1 MCGIA
6 GIVAAGHANLA
17 AVRAMNEAQ
26 RHRGP
31 DGEGTWVSPDG
42 AVALGHRRLS
52 IVDLSE
58 GGHQPM
64 RDAARDLAITF
75 NGEIY
80 NYIEVRARLL
90 ALGHTFRS
98 TSDTEVL
105 LAAYAEWGA
114 ECLSELNGMF
124 AFAIWDGRRRVLF
137 CARDRFGEKPFQY
150 AVSGS
155 TFAFA
160 SEVKALALLSF
171 VDLEIDDGVL
181 ALGATE
187 GLVWLDAHERTLLRG
202 VKQLLPAHAMEVRVA
217 GGRVEILR
225 TFCYWTVDIAARRPY
240 GSENGDE
247 AARRLLDLL
256 TDSVR
261 LRLRSDVP
269 VGSCLSGGLDSSA
282 IVALIRR
289 LEPGADLHT
298 FTGRFP
304 GDPMDEGRYSSM
316 MVEACRT
323 TSSEVVPTAERFLQD
338 AESVYHHADYPIGG
352 MSQFAQ
358 WCVFHLAKTQNVT
371 VLLDGQ
377 GSDEQ
382 LGGYGSQIIQAFL
395 RQLGAERRL
404 GPWLHERRAWAK
416 SYPVLFSW
424 PRLAL
429 NETPLSRLRPLLRS
443 ATNRSTTTLPQL
455 FQPAWLDSAAQAM
468 PAPPLPDDPSDRHG
482 LSRILWQ
489 LSFRA
494 MLSGLLRF
502 GDRLSMA
509 HSREVRLPFCD
520 ARIAEFLFTLPPELL
535 VGEGQVKRVLR
546 LAIRGLVPDAIVTRP
561 KQGFVPP
568 QQRWLTGPL
577 EAWVKDLA
585 ANPGPIGDRLDLSRV
600 RPLVSADE
608 TSRRRDI
615 ELVWESANLLAWSRY
630 SLARMHR
637 SPKHSATVAAE
648 TPLSASR

>member
-31 DGEGTWVSPDG
+31 DGEGAWVSPDG

-64 RDAARDLAITF
+64 RDEARDLSITF

-80 NYIEVRARLL
+80 NYIEVRARL
-90 ALGHTFRS
+90 AARGHRFRS

-105 LAAYAEWGA
+105 LAAYAEWGTA
-114 ECLSELNGMF
+114 CLSELNGMF
-124 AFAIWDGRRRVLF
+124 AFALWDGRRRVLF
-137 CARDRFGEKPFQY
+137 CARDRFGEKPFHY
-150 AVSGS
+150 AFTQG

-171 VDLEIDDGVL
+171 VDLDIDEGVL
-181 ALGATE
+181 AVGVAE
-187 GLVWLDAHERTLLRG
+187 GMVWLDAHERTLLRG
-202 VKQLLPAHAMEVRVA
+202 VKQLLPGHAMEVRVA

-225 TFCYWTVDIAARRPY
+225 TFCYWTADIAARRPY
-240 GSENGDE
+240 GSESGKE
-247 AARRLLDLL
+247 ASRRFLDLL

-304 GDPMDEGRYSSM
+304 GDPMDEGRYSDL
-316 MVEACRT
+316 MVEACNT
-323 TSSEVVPTAERFLQD
+323 TSSEVEPTAERFLRD

-358 WCVFHLAKTQNVT
+358 WCVFHLAKTKGVT

-382 LGGYGSQIIQAFL
+382 LGGYGGQIIQAFL
-395 RQLGAERRL
+395 HQLGAERRI
-404 GPWLHERRAWAK
+404 GAWLHERRAWAR
-416 SYPVLFSW
+416 SYPVLFTW

-429 NETPLSRLRPLLRS
+429 NETPLARLRPLLRR
-443 ATNRSTTTLPQL
+443 ATDRATTTLPDL
-455 FQPAWLDSAAQAM
+455 FQPSWLASAAKGS
-468 PAPPLPDDPSDRHG
+468 PLPALPADPSDQHA
-482 LSRILWQ
+482 LSRMLWQ

-520 ARIAEFLFTLPPELL
+520 PRLAEYLFSLPPDLL

-546 LAIRGLVPDAIVTRP
+546 LALRGLVPEAIVTRP

-577 EAWVKDLA
+577 QAWINDLA
-585 ANPGPIGDRLDLSRV
+585 ADPGPIGELLDLSRV
-600 RPLVSADE
+600 RSLLAADE
-608 TSRRRDI
+608 GSRRRDI
-615 ELVWESANLLAWSRY
+615 ALVWDSANLLAWSRY
-630 SLARMHR
+630 SHARMRR
-637 SPKHSATVAAE
+637 SPKLSATVDAG
-648 TPLSASR
+648 TPLAASR